1 MFHLVCL
8 SAVLALAP
16 VQVSNLLSTDDPAVQ
31 KEILNLINNCRKNVD
46 PPASNMVKTTWR
58 SEAQQNAHKVA
69 QSYIFAHSDQPRSK
83 TSIFHCWKTVC
94 MVSYTVTCSEAIPAF
109 CNEKKAFVYE
119 KGPTEIPILAHGLII
134 YPPAVS

>member
-46 PPASNMVKTTWR
+46 PPASNMVKTGKTRECLEKWR
-58 SEAQQNAHKVA
+58 SVWANTGCVCDVK
-69 QSYIFAHSDQPRSK
+69 PGT
-83 TSIFHCWKTVC
+83 TSHELIADAEGDITSSPYPYKSGTPFGDCPNDC
-94 MVSYTVTCSEAIPAF
+94 D
-109 CNEKKAFVYE
+109 N
-119 KGPTEIPILAHGLII
+119 GLCTN
-134 YPPAVS
+134 P